1 MVRSR
6 DVHRDGRT
14 RRQFDIDEQRLCAD
28 ARHRTARVPATERQ
42 FPGDDLDPHACGVG
56 EFRDGGRGDIP
67 VLGGPHLLGGRQVQP
82 QLEAAHQTAF
92 LLRHLRV
99 DDAATGRHPLHVA
112 RAEMSTVAEVILV
125 QHVPREH
132 VGHSLET
139 AVRMG
144 REPLDVFVRAVA
156 AELIEHEERIEPR
169 ERTLTETAP
178 QGDARTVRGALGVD
192 DALQHA
198 HSRVGVGSHEAR
210 VGYLSRDRCAREQMI
225 RTMVPD
231 TPPNDRPHIVI
242 VGGGA
247 GGLELATRLGDTLGR
262 RGRAKVTLIERG
274 RTHFWKPHLHELAA
288 GSVDL
293 DVHELD
299 YLAQSHWH
307 GFKYRYGE
315 MIGLD
320 RAAREVLVGPVMDE
334 EHGEEIVP
342 ARRVAYD
349 LLVLAVG
356 SNVNDFGTPGVIEH
370 AMALDSTAQADRFH
384 RRLVNAFLRAHAQTV
399 PLRRGQL
406 DVAIVGA
413 GATGVELAAE
423 LHNATRELVSFSLD
437 NIDPDKHIRLH
448 LIEASPRILPALP
461 ERISIAARRMLDE
474 LNVEVHCDARV
485 AEVLP
490 QAVRL
495 ADGRVI
501 DAAMVVW
508 AAGVKAAPFLA
519 KLGIATN
526 ALNQVKVD
534 ARLRSVDDP
543 DIYALGDCAAV
554 EWAGHPGRLVP
565 PRAQAAHQQAMYLVK
580 ALRRRLA
587 GKTSPAWRYRDFGS
601 LVSLGEYSTVGNLMG
616 NFVGGNLWLEGLF
629 ARWMYQSLY
638 KMHEIAL
645 HGWWKTSLTTLARLI
660 ARQTE
665 PRVKLH

>member
-1 MVRSR
+1 MTQAARNMATTPSYKAP
-6 DVHRDGRT
+6 T
-14 RRQFDIDEQRLCAD
+14 R
-28 ARHRTARVPATERQ
+28 
-42 FPGDDLDPHACGVG
+42 
-56 EFRDGGRGDIP
+56 
-67 VLGGPHLLGGRQVQP
+67 
-82 QLEAAHQTAF
+82 
-92 LLRHLRV
+92 
-99 DDAATGRHPLHVA
+99 
-112 RAEMSTVAEVILV
+112 
-125 QHVPREH
+125 
-132 VGHSLET
+132 
-139 AVRMG
+139 
-144 REPLDVFVRAVA
+144 
-156 AELIEHEERIEPR
+156 
-169 ERTLTETAP
+169 
-178 QGDARTVRGALGVD
+178 
-192 DALQHA
+192 
-198 HSRVGVGSHEAR
+198 
-210 VGYLSRDRCAREQMI
+210 
-225 RTMVPD
+225 
-231 TPPNDRPHIVI
+231 IVI

-262 RGRAKVTLIERG
+262 RGRAEVILIERG

-307 GFKYRYGE
+307 GFKYRFGE
-315 MIGLD
+315 MTGLD
-320 RAAREVLVGPVMDE
+320 RAAREVLVGPVLDDD
-334 EHGEEIVP
+334 GVEIVP
-342 ARRVAYD
+342 ARRVGYD

-356 SNVNDFGTPGVIEH
+356 SRVNDFGTPGVMEH
-370 AMALDSTAQADRFH
+370 AIALDSTAQADRFH
-384 RRLVNAFLRAHAQTV
+384 RRLVNAFLRAHSQV
-399 PLRRGQL
+399 EPLKPGQL

-461 ERISIAARRMLDE
+461 ERISAAARRMLDS

-501 DAAMVVW
+501 DASMVVW
-508 AAGVKAAPFLA
+508 AAGVKAASFLSGM
-519 KLGIATN
+519 GIATN
-526 ALNQVKVD
+526 AMHQVKVD

-587 GKTSPAWRYRDFGS
+587 GKTVSAWRYRDFGS

>member
-1 MVRSR
+1 VTQAARNMATTPSYKAP
-6 DVHRDGRT
+6 T
-14 RRQFDIDEQRLCAD
+14 R
-28 ARHRTARVPATERQ
+28 
-42 FPGDDLDPHACGVG
+42 
-56 EFRDGGRGDIP
+56 
-67 VLGGPHLLGGRQVQP
+67 
-82 QLEAAHQTAF
+82 
-92 LLRHLRV
+92 
-99 DDAATGRHPLHVA
+99 
-112 RAEMSTVAEVILV
+112 
-125 QHVPREH
+125 
-132 VGHSLET
+132 
-139 AVRMG
+139 
-144 REPLDVFVRAVA
+144 
-156 AELIEHEERIEPR
+156 
-169 ERTLTETAP
+169 
-178 QGDARTVRGALGVD
+178 
-192 DALQHA
+192 
-198 HSRVGVGSHEAR
+198 
-210 VGYLSRDRCAREQMI
+210 
-225 RTMVPD
+225 
-231 TPPNDRPHIVI
+231 IVI

-262 RGRAKVTLIERG
+262 RGRAEVILIERG

-307 GFKYRYGE
+307 GFKYRFGE
-315 MIGLD
+315 MTGLD
-320 RAAREVLVGPVMDE
+320 RAAREVLVGPVLDDD
-334 EHGEEIVP
+334 GVEIVP
-342 ARRVAYD
+342 ARRVGYD

-356 SNVNDFGTPGVIEH
+356 SRVNDFGTPGVMEH
-370 AMALDSTAQADRFH
+370 AIALDSTAQADRFH
-384 RRLVNAFLRAHAQTV
+384 RRLVNAFLRAHSQV
-399 PLRRGQL
+399 EPLKPGQL

-461 ERISIAARRMLDE
+461 ERISAAARRMLDS

-501 DAAMVVW
+501 DASMVVW
-508 AAGVKAAPFLA
+508 AAGVKAASFLSGM
-519 KLGIATN
+519 GIATN
-526 ALNQVKVD
+526 AMHQVKVD

-587 GKTSPAWRYRDFGS
+587 GKTVSAWRYRDFGS

>member
-1 MVRSR
+1 VTQAARNMATTPSSKAP
-6 DVHRDGRT
+6 T
-14 RRQFDIDEQRLCAD
+14 R
-28 ARHRTARVPATERQ
+28 
-42 FPGDDLDPHACGVG
+42 
-56 EFRDGGRGDIP
+56 
-67 VLGGPHLLGGRQVQP
+67 
-82 QLEAAHQTAF
+82 
-92 LLRHLRV
+92 
-99 DDAATGRHPLHVA
+99 
-112 RAEMSTVAEVILV
+112 
-125 QHVPREH
+125 
-132 VGHSLET
+132 
-139 AVRMG
+139 
-144 REPLDVFVRAVA
+144 
-156 AELIEHEERIEPR
+156 
-169 ERTLTETAP
+169 
-178 QGDARTVRGALGVD
+178 
-192 DALQHA
+192 
-198 HSRVGVGSHEAR
+198 
-210 VGYLSRDRCAREQMI
+210 
-225 RTMVPD
+225 
-231 TPPNDRPHIVI
+231 IVI

-262 RGRAKVTLIERG
+262 RGRAEVILIERG

-307 GFKYRYGE
+307 GFKYRFGE
-315 MIGLD
+315 MTGLD
-320 RAAREVLVGPVMDE
+320 RAAREVLVGPVLDDDDV
-334 EHGEEIVP
+334 EIVP
-342 ARRVAYD
+342 ARRVGYD

-356 SNVNDFGTPGVIEH
+356 SRVNDFGTPGVMAH
-370 AMALDSTAQADRFH
+370 AIALDSTAQADRFH
-384 RRLVNAFLRAHAQTV
+384 RRLVNAFLRAHSQV
-399 PLRRGQL
+399 EPLKPGQL

-461 ERISIAARRMLDE
+461 ERISAAARRMLDS

-501 DAAMVVW
+501 DASMVVW
-508 AAGVKAAPFLA
+508 AAGVKAASFLSGM
-519 KLGIATN
+519 GIATN
-526 ALNQVKVD
+526 AMHQVKVD

-587 GKTSPAWRYRDFGS
+587 GKTVSAWRYRDFGS

>member
-1 MVRSR
+1 MTQAARNMATTPSSKAP
-6 DVHRDGRT
+6 T
-14 RRQFDIDEQRLCAD
+14 R
-28 ARHRTARVPATERQ
+28 
-42 FPGDDLDPHACGVG
+42 
-56 EFRDGGRGDIP
+56 
-67 VLGGPHLLGGRQVQP
+67 
-82 QLEAAHQTAF
+82 
-92 LLRHLRV
+92 
-99 DDAATGRHPLHVA
+99 
-112 RAEMSTVAEVILV
+112 
-125 QHVPREH
+125 
-132 VGHSLET
+132 
-139 AVRMG
+139 
-144 REPLDVFVRAVA
+144 
-156 AELIEHEERIEPR
+156 
-169 ERTLTETAP
+169 
-178 QGDARTVRGALGVD
+178 
-192 DALQHA
+192 
-198 HSRVGVGSHEAR
+198 
-210 VGYLSRDRCAREQMI
+210 
-225 RTMVPD
+225 
-231 TPPNDRPHIVI
+231 IVI

-262 RGRAKVTLIERG
+262 RGRAEVILIERG

-307 GFKYRYGE
+307 GFKYRFGE
-315 MIGLD
+315 MTGLD
-320 RAAREVLVGPVMDE
+320 RAAREVLVGPVLDDD
-334 EHGEEIVP
+334 GVEIVP
-342 ARRVAYD
+342 ARRVGYD

-356 SNVNDFGTPGVIEH
+356 SRVNDFGTPGVMAH
-370 AMALDSTAQADRFH
+370 AIALDSTAQADRFH
-384 RRLVNAFLRAHAQTV
+384 RRLVNAFLRAHSQAE
-399 PLRRGQL
+399 PLKPGQL

-461 ERISIAARRMLDE
+461 ERISAAARRMLDS

-501 DAAMVVW
+501 DASMVVW
-508 AAGVKAAPFLA
+508 AAGVKAASFLSA
-519 KLGIATN
+519 MGIATN
-526 ALNQVKVD
+526 AMHQVKVD

-587 GKTSPAWRYRDFGS
+587 GKTVSAWRYRDFGS

>member
-1 MVRSR
+1 MTQAARNMATTPSYNAP
-6 DVHRDGRT
+6 T
-14 RRQFDIDEQRLCAD
+14 R
-28 ARHRTARVPATERQ
+28 
-42 FPGDDLDPHACGVG
+42 
-56 EFRDGGRGDIP
+56 
-67 VLGGPHLLGGRQVQP
+67 
-82 QLEAAHQTAF
+82 
-92 LLRHLRV
+92 
-99 DDAATGRHPLHVA
+99 
-112 RAEMSTVAEVILV
+112 
-125 QHVPREH
+125 
-132 VGHSLET
+132 
-139 AVRMG
+139 
-144 REPLDVFVRAVA
+144 
-156 AELIEHEERIEPR
+156 
-169 ERTLTETAP
+169 
-178 QGDARTVRGALGVD
+178 
-192 DALQHA
+192 
-198 HSRVGVGSHEAR
+198 
-210 VGYLSRDRCAREQMI
+210 
-225 RTMVPD
+225 
-231 TPPNDRPHIVI
+231 IVI

-262 RGRAKVTLIERG
+262 RGRAEVILIERG

-307 GFKYRYGE
+307 GFKYRFGE
-315 MIGLD
+315 MTGLD
-320 RAAREVLVGPVMDE
+320 RAAREVLVGPVLDDD
-334 EHGEEIVP
+334 GVEIVP
-342 ARRVAYD
+342 ARRVGYD

-356 SNVNDFGTPGVIEH
+356 SRVNDFGTPGVMAH
-370 AMALDSTAQADRFH
+370 AIALDSTAQADRFH
-384 RRLVNAFLRAHAQTV
+384 RRLVNAFLRAHSQV
-399 PLRRGQL
+399 EPLKPGQL

-461 ERISIAARRMLDE
+461 ERISAAARRMLDS

-501 DAAMVVW
+501 DASMVVW
-508 AAGVKAAPFLA
+508 AAGVKAASFLSGM
-519 KLGIATN
+519 GIATN
-526 ALNQVKVD
+526 AMHQVKVD

-587 GKTSPAWRYRDFGS
+587 GKTVSAWRYRDFGS